1 MRFVFSATAVRM
13 GELAVW
19 VGTVGE
25 LVPAQRV
32 EKVVNPFLSDGL
44 GFFRAEFRIGAATNC
59 GRVVSS

>member
-1 MRFVFSATAVRM
+1 MRM